1 MLKKI
6 HIKEHAGYYFSY
18 DPEDSSV
25 PVTVHSN
32 WRKTG
37 KTPAVID
44 ETYSRPLKTADDR
57 PRLYV
62 TIATM
67 GKKERVYLD
76 TLVASYLVKNPFNDP
91 QVVNID
97 GDRYNCHPTNLKWVN
112 DYEYKEYYRN
122 INVVKGKTKQF
133 KVTYKD
139 GTTEIITGFL
149 DFIVKRNVPERVL
162 YALRKGDIKEYNG
175 IIGFEEVESTT
186 KFKPEVKG
194 PFKFDTTGYEV
205 VELDEWPGYYL
216 VYKKEDPTEQVR
228 ILSKWKKVGDKMT
241 IAEDF
246 TRETS
251 QHIHQTGYYHVNM
264 KRQGENK
271 IVQKV
276 HRLVAK
282 QLVPNP
288 NPDEYDTVD
297 HIDWNKLN
305 NHPSNLQWMTN
316 TSNASKGAKDKTHI
330 AKHYEITYVDG
341 HKEVIFNLKQFCIS
355 NGYSPSS
362 LDFVM
367 NGKQAQHKDIIG
379 VRKVEAS

>member
-1 MLKKI
+1 MLTKI
-6 HIKEHAGYYFSY
+6 KIKEHKGYYFSY

-44 ETYSRPLKTADDR
+44 ETHSRPLKTADDR

-97 GDRYNCHPTNLKWVN
+97 GDRYNCHPSNLKWVN

-133 KVTYKD
+133 RVTYKD
-139 GTTEIITGFL
+139 GTTEVITGFL
-149 DFIVKRNVPERVL
+149 DFIAKRNVPEHVL
-162 YALRKGDIKEYNG
+162 YALRKGEIKEYNG
-175 IIGFEEVESTT
+175 IIGFDEVDSET
-186 KFKPEVKG
+186 KFKAEVKG
-194 PFKFDTTGYEV
+194 PFKFDATGYEV

-228 ILSKWKKVGDKMT
+228 ILSKWKKVGDKMV
-241 IAEDF
+241 ISEDF

-251 QHIHQTGYYHVNM
+251 QHIHQTGYYQLNM
-264 KRQGENK
+264 KRPGEKK

-276 HRLVAK
+276 HRLIAK
-282 QLVPNP
+282 QLVHNP
-288 NPDEYDTVD
+288 RPDLYDTVD
-297 HIDWNKLN
+297 HIDNNKRN
-305 NHPSNLQWMTN
+305 NHPSNLQWTTSPEN
-316 TSNASKGAKDKTHI
+316 TRKAANDGLFSFKKFKLTFNDGRV
-330 AKHYEITYVDG
+330 EIV
-341 HKEVIFNLKQFCIS
+341 ENLKEYCQV
-355 NGYSPSS
+355 NGYSRSECYA
-362 LDFVM
+362 VM
-367 NGKQAQHKDIIG
+367 NNAKSSHKDI
-379 VRKVEAS
+379 VEVTKLRQ